1 MERLPLIQLACF
13 MYIQIQEPTS
23 RSTITKALSF
33 FENLLNFIMTKK
45 LKQEVDDN
53 LSVYM
58 DEHGPCG
65 LSLTGDIKIYL
76 CHVIKR

>member
-1 MERLPLIQLACF
+1 
-13 MYIQIQEPTS
+13 
-23 RSTITKALSF
+23 
-33 FENLLNFIMTKK
+33 MTKK

-65 LSLTGDIKIYL
+65 LSLTGDIKIYQ